1 MKKYTDL
8 RINRTPKKRG
18 FYSIFQYGQKDPMTV
33 GLTMPEAVLLKSRLD
48 RIVRVKPN

>member
-8 RINRTPKKRG
+8 RIGQTPKKRG
-18 FYSIFQYGQKDPMTV
+18 SYSVFKYGQKDPMTV

-48 RIVRVKPN
+48 RIMRVKPN